1 MDSTQI
7 MIDQTVPLLL
17 RQRQWLSCV
26 NPSGYIQC
34 IALGHLLVHEEECGV
49 RGVARLGVYRADI
62 ADVVVVDHADV
73 RARGRKRHAG
83 GEEYSEKTLLE
94 AHDCSRQAIG

>member
-1 MDSTQI
+1 
-7 MIDQTVPLLL
+7 
-17 RQRQWLSCV
+17 
-26 NPSGYIQC
+26 
-34 IALGHLLVHEEECGV
+34 
-49 RGVARLGVYRADI
+49 
-62 ADVVVVDHADV
+62 V